1 MSEMKVSWLVT
12 ERSDGSPEIQL
23 FSQTHRTICSDGPA
37 SELVGI
43 FKGLTPCCLGC
54 CGGRRRKGV
63 NLPGEGPLGIPGES
77 RLTAGAPHGAAGE
90 KGSGRAA
97 GCLSRDDGFSP
108 PRGRGLREPPPR
120 PCLGDPGVGAA
131 GAGLLGARRGLGTGQ
146 GAPVL
151 QPALHHLHSP
161 LTWLGLGPGPA
172 DFSTKQ
178 ERAEGTREP
187 GHALGPSADT
197 PDWLREGGRH
207 QRQSG
212 PLGWA
217 PQRTWSPQPVLG
229 PISPLRLHLRPAGG
243 LRNEAESLPLVSLGL
258 PPIREN
264 FRPLQSV

>member
-1 MSEMKVSWLVT
+1 MLRRQTEEGRKPAWRGAPRESLVNPASLLGPHT
-12 ERSDGSPEIQL
+12 GPRERRGLEGPPDAFQGTMASALPEAVGCVN
-23 FSQTHRTICSDGPA
+23 RPRVPA
-37 SELVGI
+37 SE
-43 FKGLTPCCLGC
+43 TLGW
-54 CGGRRRKGV
+54 
-63 NLPGEGPLGIPGES
+63 
-77 RLTAGAPHGAAGE
+77 A
-90 KGSGRAA
+90 
-97 GCLSRDDGFSP
+97 
-108 PRGRGLREPPPR
+108 LRE
-120 PCLGDPGVGAA
+120 LDAWVHVGVWE
-131 GAGLLGARRGLGTGQ
+131 Q
-146 GAPVL
+146 GREP
-151 QPALHHLHSP
+151 QSSLHHLHSP